1 MKRFLRAT
9 TVTILLF
16 MAALGASSSPALASD
31 LKSPTQGASLS
42 WGFTS
47 EKFANRPRHIAG
59 YTIHAKLRMSERDIG
74 EKEVNA
80 LVRFGPE
87 GINQG
92 DGTWKIMEADTP
104 FAVVINGSGWVVT
117 VHPVI

>member
-87 GINQG
+87 RDQSRRWNLEDYGGGYSIRRG
-92 DGTWKIMEADTP
+92 Y
-104 FAVVINGSGWVVT
+104 
-117 VHPVI
+117 